1 MKAHFKL
8 ALAVLVGIVIGVTG
22 INVLHAQ
29 STTPPGYL
37 IAEND
42 VTDPTTYQTF
52 AAQIPSTVEAFKG
65 RFVVRGGK
73 TDSLDGPPPKRIVVI
88 AFDSMA
94 TARRWYESPAYQAI
108 LPIRQRSSTGRL
120 FVVEGVSP

>member
-1 MKAHFKL
+1 MKAHYKL
-8 ALAVLVGIVIGVTG
+8 ALGVLVGIVIGTTG
-22 INVLHAQ
+22 IIVLHAQ
-29 STTPPGYL
+29 STPPSYV

-42 VTDPTTYQTF
+42 VTDPATYQTF

-73 TDSLDGPPPKRIVVI
+73 TDPFDGPPPKRIVVI

-94 TARRWYESPAYQAI
+94 TARKWYESPAYQAI